1 MSEQSLEKMDR
12 DSRENNEN
20 DLETSGAR
28 QVSQTPSVYQRHFGE
43 LLKAEVEPAGGAVE
57 GRRRSVRAPHIE
69 VKSRKPEVI
78 EALKQ
83 KLQDLKDRLQKGS
96 REENNK
102 LIAEIKVKDPALFDA
117 LFVEIKRM
125 QAQIK
130 ENNSKMSE
138 AGKKLAKFEAVSA
151 KALNKVAADSASTIR
166 GVADKAK
173 KRSAA

>member
-1 MSEQSLEKMDR
+1 MDR
-12 DSRENNEN
+12 DGRENNEN
-20 DLETSGAR
+20 DGNISGAQ
-28 QVSQTPSVYQRHFGE
+28 QVSQTPSAYQRHFGE
-43 LLKAEVEPAGGAVE
+43 LLKAEAEPVVGAAE

-78 EALKQ
+78 EAMEQ

-102 LIAEIKVKDPALFDA
+102 LIAEIKVKDPTLFDA
-117 LFVEIKRM
+117 LFAEIKRM
-125 QAQIK
+125 KAQIK
-130 ENNSKMSE
+130 ENNSKMAESGE
-138 AGKKLAKFEAVSA
+138 KLEKLEAVSA
-151 KALNKVAADSASTIR
+151 RALNKVAADSVSTIR